1 MPKCCLFQWS
11 FSLVGRLCSGGK
23 RFGWANVIF
32 AAYISYWEV
41 MTHILIFC
49 GYCFWTA
56 WLPFGARAFPLTS
69 FEMQCSS
76 LPLNKGFRLFNCFPK
91 CLLDP
96 NNYKQFSFSPW
107 MWRFPT
113 MVCNA
118 IIITAY
124 LAFAFLISRFRFLV
138 TVSSKGT
145 TNEYTYKRQYNY
157 SQHLH

>member
-1 MPKCCLFQWS
+1 MNL
-11 FSLVGRLCSGGK
+11 SLAGRLYLWRKTFWLSKCNFCRLFHTDRSWHAFSAVIVLSG
-23 RFGWANVIF
+23 R
-32 AAYISYWEV
+32 
-41 MTHILIFC
+41 HD
-49 GYCFWTA
+49 
-56 WLPFGARAFPLTS
+56 LPFDARAFPLTS

-96 NNYKQFSFSPW
+96 NDYKQFSFSPW

-113 MVCNA
+113 MFCHA
-118 IIITAY
+118 IITA
-124 LAFAFLISRFRFLV
+124 LIPRFCLLISSFRFLV

-145 TNEYTYKRQYNY
+145 TDEYTYKRQYNY